1 MTIVSAPSESTPA
14 PPVDDDIA
22 AKVDRIKIRSWTPPD
37 FVEVAGAGVS
47 SFCLVWLIYEQL
59 TSLSGTIGFFV
70 CWYAAFL
77 LIYRVLVR
85 QRHGKM
91 AAKDRF
97 AAAVVSS
104 VGLLLVVTLL
114 VIIGYT
120 VGRGYSALRPTFFT
134 KDLRFTG
141 PLAKATAGGGKAAVI
156 GTLEQVGIATLVSV
170 PLGIASAL
178 FLSEVGGRLARAV
191 RIFTDAMS
199 GVPSILAGLFIY
211 AVLIL
216 GLGVPASGFAGAL
229 ALSVLMLPTVARTCE
244 VVLRLVPGGLREA
257 GLALGGTEWRMVRK
271 VVLPTARAGLVTASI
286 LGVARVV
293 GETAPLLLTVG
304 RSNFVNTNP
313 FKGPQD
319 SLPQLIYALIRL
331 PIKSEIQRAWTAAFV
346 LIAIV
351 LFLFVLARVIGGKGP
366 GQIGRLRR
374 RRLAKKGLL

>member
-1 MTIVSAPSESTPA
+1 MATISALPESAPATLEDIG
-14 PPVDDDIA
+14 PV
-22 AKVDRIKIRSWTPPD
+22 VDRIKIRSWTTPD
-37 FVEVAGAGVS
+37 LIEAAGAGLS
-47 SFCLVWLIYEQL
+47 SLCLVWLIYEQL
-59 TSLSGTIGFFV
+59 TPLTGTIGFFL

-77 LIYRVLVR
+77 IVYRVLVR
-85 QRHGKM
+85 QRHGRM

-97 AAAVVSS
+97 AATVVTS
-104 VGLLLVVTLL
+104 VGLLLVATLL

-120 VGRGYSALRPTFFT
+120 IDRGYSALRPTFFT

-141 PLAKATAGGGKAAVI
+141 PLAKATAGGGKAAII
-156 GTLEQVGIATLVSV
+156 GTMEQVGIATLVSV
-170 PLGIASAL
+170 PLGMASAL
-178 FLSEVGGRLARAV
+178 FLSEVGGRMARAV

-216 GLGVPASGFAGAL
+216 SLGVPASGFAGAL

-286 LGVARVV
+286 LGIARVV

-313 FKGPQD
+313 FKRPQD
-319 SLPQLIYALIRL
+319 SLPQLIYSLIRL
-331 PIKSEIQRAWTAAFV
+331 PISSEIQRAWTAALV

-351 LFLFVLARVIGGKGP
+351 LILFLLARAIGGKGP
-366 GQIGRLRR
+366 GQMSRSRR

>member
-1 MTIVSAPSESTPA
+1 MTTVSLPDTTPTAPAETADVASIE
-14 PPVDDDIA
+14 
-22 AKVDRIKIRSWTPPD
+22 RIKIRSWTLPD
-37 FVEVAGAGVS
+37 LVEVFGAGLS
-47 SFCLVWLIYEQL
+47 SLCLVWLIYEQL
-59 TSLSGTIGFFV
+59 TPLTGAIGFFL
-70 CWYAAFL
+70 CWYTAFL
-77 LIYRVLVR
+77 VIYRVLVR
-85 QRHGKM
+85 QRHGRM

-97 AAAVVSS
+97 AAAIVSS
-104 VGLLLVVTLL
+104 VGLLLVATLL
-114 VIIGYT
+114 LIIGYT
-120 VGRGYSALRPTFFT
+120 IARGYSALRPTFFT
-134 KDLRFTG
+134 KDLRYTG
-141 PLAKATAGGGKAAVI
+141 PLDKATAGGGKAAII
-156 GTLEQVGIATLVSV
+156 GSFEQVGIATIVSV

-229 ALSVLMLPTVARTCE
+229 ALSVLMLPTVTRTCE

-304 RSNFVNTNP
+304 RSNFVNWNP

-319 SLPQLIYALIRL
+319 SLPQLIYGLIRY
-331 PIKSEIQRAWTAAFV
+331 PIKAEIQRAWTAALV
-346 LIAIV
+346 LIGIV
-351 LFLFVLARVIGGKGP
+351 LILFLVARFIGGRGP
-366 GQIGRLRR
+366 GHVGRLRR
-374 RRLAKKGLL
+374 RRLVKKGLL